1 MNILL
6 RFSQAT
12 RHIALGAL
20 VLAAGQ
26 SLAQPPEGFQPPG
39 GPGGFQPFG
48 PGGPGGFQ
56 PFGPGGPG
64 GFGGP
69 PGFGGPDRKLLKE
82 HDRDNNGWLNLEER
96 KNAREAIGNQGG
108 GRRGPG
114 GFRGGMGRSEPGK
127 PGPKVALTDAKT
139 YPPTYALYDTT
150 ALRTIF
156 LDFENPD
163 WEKELEIFHNTD
175 VDVPCTMTV
184 DGKKYPLVGAR
195 FRGMS
200 SFGMVAAGSK
210 RSLNLSVDL
219 ADEKQRLLGYK
230 TLNLLN
236 AHEDPSFISTV
247 LYSQIARKHIAAP
260 KANLVKVVINGESW
274 GIYANV
280 QQFNKEFMIDNFKSP
295 KGARWKVSGSPG
307 GRGGLEYTGD
317 NVEDYKRRFEIK
329 SADKKES
336 WQALINLCRVLNQ
349 TPPENLKT
357 ELEKILDIDGLLWFL
372 ALDIGLING
381 DGYWIR
387 SSDYSIALDKKGKFH
402 ILPHDMN
409 EAFHAPHG
417 PGMGGP
423 GGRGG
428 PGGGP
433 RGFPVPPKPTDI
445 FPFFLRDMLEL
456 DDAQRK
462 KLDALQKDTDTK
474 LEALFTPE
482 QRKQLEEMKNAPP
495 MVFPFPGG
503 PGGPG
508 GGPGGFGGAG
518 GGQPNMGSGLE
529 INPLAGLTDPSKP
542 LRSKIFAVPEL
553 KQAYLAKIRQLAQ
566 EDLDWAKMAP
576 TVKALRDLVDAE
588 IKADTRKLTSYQAFL
603 NSTADSLPEDA
614 GRSDSLR
621 HFFEARRKFLL
632 NFQESPR
639 AK

>member
-1 MNILL
+1 
-6 RFSQAT
+6 
-12 RHIALGAL
+12 
-20 VLAAGQ
+20 
-26 SLAQPPEGFQPPG
+26 
-39 GPGGFQPFG
+39 
-48 PGGPGGFQ
+48 
-56 PFGPGGPG
+56 
-64 GFGGP
+64 
-69 PGFGGPDRKLLKE
+69 
-82 HDRDNNGWLNLEER
+82 
-96 KNAREAIGNQGG
+96 
-108 GRRGPG
+108 
-114 GFRGGMGRSEPGK
+114 
-127 PGPKVALTDAKT
+127 
-139 YPPTYALYDTT
+139 
-150 ALRTIF
+150 
-156 LDFENPD
+156 
-163 WEKELEIFHNTD
+163 
-175 VDVPCTMTV
+175 
-184 DGKKYPLVGAR
+184 
-195 FRGMS
+195 MS

-372 ALDIGLING
+372 ALDIGLINR

-387 SSDYSIALDKKGKFH
+387 SSDYSIALDEKGKFH

-433 RGFPVPPKPTDI
+433 GGFPAPPKPTDI

-495 MVFPFPGG
+495 MVFGIWFGDQPLGRPDRSFQALAQQNFCCARTETSLLGQNTPTG
-503 PGGPG
+503 PR
-508 GGPGGFGGAG
+508 GFGLGKNG
-518 GGQPNMGSGLE
+518 TYRQS
-529 INPLAGLTDPSKP
+529 LARFGRCRNQSRHSQANLLPS
-542 LRSKIFAVPEL
+542 LFEL
-553 KQAYLAKIRQLAQ
+553 HR
-566 EDLDWAKMAP
+566 
-576 TVKALRDLVDAE
+576 R
-588 IKADTRKLTSYQAFL
+588 
-603 NSTADSLPEDA
+603 LP
-614 GRSDSLR
+614 
-621 HFFEARRKFLL
+621 ARRRR
-632 NFQESPR
+632 P
-639 AK
+639 

>member
-1 MNILL
+1 
-6 RFSQAT
+6 
-12 RHIALGAL
+12 
-20 VLAAGQ
+20 
-26 SLAQPPEGFQPPG
+26 
-39 GPGGFQPFG
+39 
-48 PGGPGGFQ
+48 
-56 PFGPGGPG
+56 
-64 GFGGP
+64 
-69 PGFGGPDRKLLKE
+69 
-82 HDRDNNGWLNLEER
+82 
-96 KNAREAIGNQGG
+96 
-108 GRRGPG
+108 
-114 GFRGGMGRSEPGK
+114 
-127 PGPKVALTDAKT
+127 
-139 YPPTYALYDTT
+139 
-150 ALRTIF
+150 
-156 LDFENPD
+156 
-163 WEKELEIFHNTD
+163 
-175 VDVPCTMTV
+175 
-184 DGKKYPLVGAR
+184 
-195 FRGMS
+195 
-200 SFGMVAAGSK
+200 
-210 RSLNLSVDL
+210 
-219 ADEKQRLLGYK
+219 
-230 TLNLLN
+230 
-236 AHEDPSFISTV
+236 
-247 LYSQIARKHIAAP
+247 
-260 KANLVKVVINGESW
+260 
-274 GIYANV
+274 
-280 QQFNKEFMIDNFKSP
+280 
-295 KGARWKVSGSPG
+295 
-307 GRGGLEYTGD
+307 
-317 NVEDYKRRFEIK
+317 
-329 SADKKES
+329 
-336 WQALINLCRVLNQ
+336 
-349 TPPENLKT
+349 
-357 ELEKILDIDGLLWFL
+357 L
-372 ALDIGLING
+372 ALDIGLINR

-387 SSDYSIALDKKGKFH
+387 SSDYSIALDEKGKFH

-423 GGRGG
+423 GVGGGRGG

-433 RGFPVPPKPTDI
+433 GGFPAPPKPTDI

-503 PGGPG
+503 PGG
-508 GGPGGFGGAG
+508 GPGGFGGGPG

-632 NFQESPR
+632 NFQEAPR
-639 AK
+639 GK

>member
-1 MNILL
+1 
-6 RFSQAT
+6 
-12 RHIALGAL
+12 
-20 VLAAGQ
+20 
-26 SLAQPPEGFQPPG
+26 
-39 GPGGFQPFG
+39 
-48 PGGPGGFQ
+48 
-56 PFGPGGPG
+56 
-64 GFGGP
+64 
-69 PGFGGPDRKLLKE
+69 
-82 HDRDNNGWLNLEER
+82 
-96 KNAREAIGNQGG
+96 
-108 GRRGPG
+108 
-114 GFRGGMGRSEPGK
+114 
-127 PGPKVALTDAKT
+127 
-139 YPPTYALYDTT
+139 
-150 ALRTIF
+150 
-156 LDFENPD
+156 
-163 WEKELEIFHNTD
+163 
-175 VDVPCTMTV
+175 MTV

-372 ALDIGLING
+372 ALDIGLINR

-387 SSDYSIALDKKGKFH
+387 SSDYSIALDEKGKFH

-433 RGFPVPPKPTDI
+433 GGFPAPPKPTDI

-503 PGGPG
+503 PGG
-508 GGPGGFGGAG
+508 GPGGFGGGPG

-632 NFQESPR
+632 NFQEAPR
-639 AK
+639 GK